1 MPVFLLDENVHHPDH
16 IIERCA
22 AVGIEVLRVHQ
33 LGLDRTDD
41 MIIYD
46 VALREGYVL
55 VTGNVEDFREQA
67 ISHMQKGKP
76 FPGVILL
83 QFNRYRNVEAII
95 RRIKEVAA
103 NYDDDQTR
111 EWWLT

>member
-1 MPVFLLDENVHHPDH
+1 MPVFLLDENVHHPEY
-16 IIERCA
+16 IIERCV

-33 LGLDRTDD
+33 LGLDNTDD
-41 MIIYD
+41 MIIYE
-46 VALREGYVL
+46 VALEAEYIL

-67 ISHMQKGKP
+67 IKRIQTGKP

-83 QFNRYRNVEAII
+83 QSNRYRNVEAII
-95 RRIKEVAA
+95 SRIKEVAA
-103 NYDDDQTR
+103 NYDNDQTR